1 VYAASPCNRS
11 LPLKV
16 LRARD
21 DPKGMAFD
29 LDAALGNTM
38 RIGASDLHVKV
49 PSVPKVRV
57 AGRLMDLPGAAP
69 ITMEEAQAIQRQVIT
84 ADGKRSEL
92 SRNGSTDASYYNG
105 EGRFRA
111 SVFTQRGTPAF
122 VFRVV
127 PEAPAADKLGL
138 PEAVGNWSDALRG
151 LVVVTGPTGS
161 GKSTTCAAV
170 INLINRRRDCHILTI
185 EDPIEFLHADARAMV
200 SQREIG
206 LDAPTYHVALRAAM
220 RQDPDVIMVGEVRDE
235 ETAMTALRAAET
247 GHLVLCTMH
256 TIDAAETVQRFV
268 DFFGEQRGDLARQML
283 GATLVGVCAQRLVPA
298 ANGGMALN
306 AEVMLNTSRVQKL
319 IIEGGALSD
328 ITKAIG
334 EGDYY
339 GMQTFDQSLLAKVRD
354 GSVSE
359 TDALSYASEPH
370 DFSLA
375 LQQQQQPA
383 EPAGQTASAWTA

>member
-1 VYAASPCNRS
+1 
-11 LPLKV
+11 
-16 LRARD
+16 
-21 DPKGMAFD
+21 MAFD

-38 RIGASDLHVKV
+38 RIGASDLHIKV

-69 ITMEEAQAIQRQVIT
+69 ITMEEAQAVQRQVIVS
-84 ADGKRSEL
+84 DSKRSEL
-92 SRNGSTDASYYNG
+92 ARNGSTDASYYNG

-111 SVFTQRGTPAF
+111 SAFTQRGTPAF
-122 VFRVV
+122 VFRVG
-127 PEAPAADKLGL
+127 PAAPAADTLGL
-138 PEAVGNWSDALRG
+138 PGTVRTWADSLRG

-170 INLINRRRDCHILTI
+170 INLINQRRDCHILTI
-185 EDPIEFLHADARAMV
+185 EDPIEFLHGDARAMV

-220 RQDPDVIMVGEVRDE
+220 RQDPDVIMIGEVRDE

-268 DFFGEQRGDLARQML
+268 DYFGNQQGDLARQML

-306 AEVMLNTSRVQKL
+306 AEVLLNTSRIHKL
-319 IIEGGALSD
+319 ITEQGTLVEM
-328 ITKAIG
+328 TKAIA

-339 GMQTFDQSLLAKVRD
+339 GMQTFDQSLLSKVRD
-354 GSVSE
+354 GSV
-359 TDALSYASEPH
+359 TAKDALSCASEPH
-370 DFSLA
+370 DLSLA
-375 LQQQQQPA
+375 LQQEP
-383 EPAGQTASAWTA
+383 EPAPAMPAPAV